1 MPTEETRV
9 EVSGSARRELPGAQL
24 IGELHPDELVEVTVR
39 VRPGVSAAAPARS
52 AAFTTNL
59 ADRRY
64 LTREE
69 LRTSRGADP
78 ADIAAVRSFAA
89 DHGLEV
95 VEADPAQ
102 RKVVLAG
109 PARSVGPAFGVR
121 LQRYAY
127 AQGTYRGRV
136 GTVTI
141 PAGLGGI
148 VEGVFG
154 LDDRPQGD
162 PHFRA
167 VPLEEQRAPRGAAR
181 DAGAAPSAPATSF
194 TPPQV
199 AHLYDFVR
207 AATGKGQCIALIEL
221 GGGLRRRD
229 IAAYFAALGIP
240 APKVVAV
247 SVDGARSN
255 PTGPNGADGEVM
267 LDIEVAGAVAPGA
280 AIAVYFAPNTDRGF
294 LDAVTAAIHDTVN
307 RPSVIS
313 ISWGGAESR
322 WTGQAMQAMDQAFQD
337 AARVGLTVLCAAGDN
352 GSGDGVTDGLAHVDF
367 PASSPHVVACGG
379 TRLIGS
385 PATINE
391 ERTWNDEPG
400 GGATGGG
407 ISDVFDLPTYQAGAA
422 VPASANPGG
431 RVGRGVP
438 DLAGDA
444 SPASGYA
451 IRVDGQKMVV
461 GGTSAVAPLMA
472 ALVVQLNQQLATPV
486 GFLNPL
492 VYAAPSS
499 TFRDITSGGN
509 GAYTARPGWD
519 ACTGL
524 GRPDGAA
531 LLAALRAGAPTGGGP
546 GASPGTAS

>member
-1 MPTEETRV
+1 MPTEEPRF
-9 EVSGSARRELPGAQL
+9 EIAGSGRRPLPGATV

-39 VRPGVSAAAPARS
+39 VRPGVPAAAPSPS
-52 AAFTTNL
+52 AAFTPNL
-59 ADRRY
+59 GDRRY
-64 LTREE
+64 LSREE
-69 LRTSRGADP
+69 LGTSRGADP
-78 ADIAAVRSFAA
+78 SDIAAVRSFAA
-89 DHGLEV
+89 NHGLEV

-102 RKVVLAG
+102 RRVVLAG
-109 PARSVGPAFGVR
+109 PARSMSSAFGVK

-127 AQGTYRGRV
+127 DQGTYRGRV
-136 GTVTI
+136 GAVTV
-141 PAGLGGI
+141 PAALAGI

-154 LDDRPQGD
+154 LDDRPQGE

-167 VPLEEQRAPRGAAR
+167 LPLEGPRAPRRATV
-181 DAGAAPSAPATSF
+181 DAGAAPRAPATLF

-199 AHLYDFVR
+199 AHLYDFVP

-229 IAAYFAALGIP
+229 IAAYFAALGIS
-240 APKVVAV
+240 APKVVAI
-247 SVDGARSN
+247 SVDGAKSSPN
-255 PTGPNGADGEVM
+255 GPNGADGEVM
-267 LDIEVAGAVAPGA
+267 LDIEVAGAIAPRA
-280 AIAVYFAPNTDRGF
+280 TIAVYFAPNTDRGF
-294 LDAVTAAIHDTVN
+294 LDAVTAATHDTVN

-313 ISWGGAESR
+313 ISWGGPESR

-337 AARVGLTVLCAAGDN
+337 AARVGVTVLCAAGDN

-367 PASSPHVVACGG
+367 PASSPHAVACGG

-385 PATINE
+385 PATVDD
-391 ERTWNDEPG
+391 ERTWDDEPG

-407 ISDVFDLPTYQAGAA
+407 ISDVFDLPAYQSGAA

-438 DLAGDA
+438 DIAGNA

-451 IRVDGQKMVV
+451 IRVDGTQMVV

-472 ALVVQLNQQLATPV
+472 ALVVQLNQQLATFV

-492 VYAAPSS
+492 VYAAPSG

-531 LLAALRAGAPTGGGP
+531 LLAALRAGALAGGHH
-546 GASPGTAS
+546 GASPG